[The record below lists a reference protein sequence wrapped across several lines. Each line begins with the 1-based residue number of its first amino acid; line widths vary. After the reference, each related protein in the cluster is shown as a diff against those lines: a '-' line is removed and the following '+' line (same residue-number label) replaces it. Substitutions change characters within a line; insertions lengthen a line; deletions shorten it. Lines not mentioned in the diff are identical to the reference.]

1 MSLALRCKSKSF
13 NWSSFWSLKYCNWY
27 AVKES
32 IYMYS
37 FENRDAQH
45 LLDLVEALSEH
56 ESLLC
61 NGHKDVFGDGDPYL
75 RFRHIL

>member
-1 MSLALRCKSKSF
+1 
-13 NWSSFWSLKYCNWY
+13 
-27 AVKES
+27 
-32 IYMYS
+32 MYS

-45 LLDLVEALSEH
+45 LLDLVEAMSEQ

-61 NGHKDVFGDGDPYL
+61 NGHKDVLGDGDPYL